1 MVALRVPCS
10 DSSAG
15 PVLYIFFF
23 TGLLNLVVSGG
34 LRSMAGVSYCLHQVF
49 DDIWNIILFTP
60 SVR

>member
-15 PVLYIFFF
+15 PVLYFFFF

-49 DDIWNIILFTP
+49 DDIWRIT
-60 SVR
+60 

>member
-1 MVALRVPCS
+1 MVALRVLCS

-15 PVLYIFFF
+15 PVLYFFFFF

-49 DDIWNIILFTP
+49 DDI
-60 SVR
+60 